1 MTDKKYGKRLYYIAV
16 FFASLIIGAVRLIYI
31 KDLNGLVVFEDE
43 LGYWTHAANFNGLNW
58 SNTLN
63 MWYSFGYSLILAPIF
78 KITHDMALMYK
89 IGVGINA
96 LLGVIGFLAG
106 LKLIDKLTDRILPDF
121 AKLFISF
128 TPMMYSAY
136 LLQNNICWSETFL
149 YTWVILTCLAV
160 CTMFENPNVLNS
172 FLAAFTVSFSFVI
185 HNRVLVLLIAFA
197 LTLIVFMLRRK
208 LPLKSFLVII
218 ATVGLVFYWYT
229 YVKTM
234 LKTVEYNPAYILK
247 YNTFGIGDSQNAAYS
262 ASDFAG
268 NNLNQVMSHLDGI
281 FTLTKIKSLIKS
293 LLGALWYLDVGSL
306 GLSFLG
312 ICQLIIFTY
321 RKIKSKKD
329 FEGSIFLTLVFLGTV
344 GLSSL
349 TLIAPETTKNFD
361 RLDCYFYGRYEDQIS
376 TFLIM
381 LGLLFIYET
390 IHNVVIRKK
399 NYWRYAF
406 LALCM
411 VIHLGSS
418 FIVGRQIRSI
428 PVPVT
433 RCVRVCAAA
442 LFYKD
447 NYDYSFYSTIGIA
460 AYAFLF
466 ILFIVFALIFKKIKI
481 NDKAS
486 IAVIAVVS
494 VIFSLWSLQITY
506 YNFKDDTLA
515 NQERWDTVIP
525 AAEVVTSDS
534 DATVF
539 FYAGCDYYY
548 LRTLRTKCVDNLFMV
563 GIPDNLS
570 FLEGINHA
578 YFVIPNGIPEEY
590 FPAGQIEFLKD
601 NCSLVVDDNL
611 QHSIYEYSRNTVRS
625 FVVNPDNISFDLTGD
640 DVIVTEIQE
649 NYINFSPDV
658 SIRSVDGGNFS
669 VITTVDPHNNGM
681 VRYITEPEYEHF
693 LTKSEGIAISITRYQ
708 FIDDN
713 GNPIILDYY
722 HDSLDGLV
730 CMSIE
735 FADPEAALAF
745 DYEALDCVLA
755 EITNDYNYKSG
766 FLARFGIPEIID
778 ETAVDA
784 ETGNVVEAVPA

>member
-1 MTDKKYGKRLYYIAV
+1 MTDKKCNKRLYYIAV
-16 FFASLIIGAVRLIYI
+16 FFASLIIAAVRLIYI

-78 KITHDMALMYK
+78 KITHNMALMYK

-106 LKLIDKLTDRILPDF
+106 LKLVDKLTDRILPDF

-136 LLQNNICWSETFL
+136 LLQSNICWSETFL

-160 CTMFENPNVLNS
+160 CTMFDNPNILNS

-185 HNRVLVLLIAFA
+185 HNRALVLLVAFA

-208 LPLKSFLVII
+208 LPIKSFLVIV

-247 YNTFGIGDSQNAAYS
+247 YNTFGIADSQSGVYS

-268 NNLNQVMSHLDGI
+268 NNVNQVLSHLEGI

-293 LLGALWYLDVGSL
+293 ILGALWYLDVGSL

-312 ICQLIIFTY
+312 ICQLIIFMY
-321 RKIKSKKD
+321 RKFKSKKD
-329 FEGSIFLTLVFLGTV
+329 FEGSIFLALVFLGTV

-349 TLIAPETTKNFD
+349 TLIAPEATKNFD

-381 LGLLFIYET
+381 LGILFIYET
-390 IHNVVIRKK
+390 IHNVVIQTK

-406 LALCM
+406 LALCV

-428 PVPVT
+428 PTPVT

-447 NYDYSFYSTIGIA
+447 NYDYSFYTKIGIA
-460 AYAFLF
+460 AYAFVLVLF
-466 ILFIVFALIFKKIKI
+466 VIIALVFKKFRL
-481 NDKAS
+481 NDKTS

-506 YNFKDDTLA
+506 YNYKDDTLA

-525 AAEVVTSDS
+525 ASEVVNADS

-570 FLEGINHA
+570 YLEGINHA
-578 YFVIPNGIPEEY
+578 FFVIPNGIPVEY
-590 FPAGQIEFLKD
+590 FPAGQIEFLEN
-601 NCSLVVDDNL
+601 NCTLIVDDNL
-611 QHSIYEYSRNTVRS
+611 EHSIYEYSRNPSRS
-625 FVVNPDNISFDLTGD
+625 FAVNPDKLSFNLTES
-640 DVIVTEIQE
+640 DVTVTEIKE
-649 NYINFSPDV
+649 NYINFSPDI
-658 SIRSVDGGNFS
+658 SIRSVNGGNYS
-669 VITTVDPHNNGM
+669 VITTVDPHNEGM
-681 VRYITEPEYEHF
+681 VRYITDQEYSHF
-693 LTKSEGIAISITRYQ
+693 LTKSEGIAINITRYQ
-708 FIDDN
+708 FTDEEN
-713 GNPIILDYY
+713 NTIILDYY
-722 HDSLDGLV
+722 HDGLDGLV
-730 CMSIE
+730 CMTIE
-735 FADPEAALAF
+735 FDNPEDELNF
-745 DYEALDCVLA
+745 EYESLDYVLT
-755 EITNDYNYKSG
+755 ETTNDFNYKSG
-766 FLARFGIPEIID
+766 FLARFGIPQLIEPENVERD
-778 ETAVDA
+778 AAVETA
-784 ETGNVVEAVPA
+784 G